1 MMSVKNIVLL
11 AAELVGVKE
20 AVQEYL
26 DGGNSA
32 QGQRAVDGLLG
43 CYLHVETELAMD
55 YFPVLC
61 EERVT
66 AENGEIRYESLGRRV
81 ARVLALLD
89 KDGNEPTKKII
100 PASLCV
106 KSGTY
111 TLRYA
116 ALPREKAIGDEAE
129 CGVGVSEQLMAYGIA
144 AEYCLLKGLYEEHA
158 AWEKKYKHA
167 VASTYRLRGG
177 KRMKA
182 REWV

>member
-20 AVQEYL
+20 AAQAYL
-26 DGGNSA
+26 DGGDSA

-43 CYLHVETELAMD
+43 CYQHVETELAMD
-55 YFPVLC
+55 YFPIVY
-61 EERVT
+61 EEKV
-66 AENGEIRYESLGRRV
+66 AAVNGEIRYEALARRV

-89 KDGNEPTKKII
+89 KDGNKEAMKIF
-100 PASLCV
+100 PACLCV
-106 KSGTY
+106 KSGAY

-116 ALPREKAIGDEAE
+116 ALPSEKTIDDEAE

-167 VASTYRLRGG
+167 IASSYRLRGG
-177 KRMKA
+177 KRIKE